1 MRGSWAAYRGG
12 VPDKRQ
18 TSKQKRAARN
28 RAQREALA
36 ARRENAATPARS
48 AVTTPRTGGSTTSGS
63 GSSRAATA
71 VADAAAPRPPGLA
84 AYRKD
89 SRRPGDFAVIC
100 AVLLA
105 MVGLALSLQAS
116 VTVDDRGEALPL
128 QFGGVALDARAI
140 LTGQS
145 VDSVSG
151 KENVVSLY
159 GFPIVAMMLV
169 PVLVVIAVMVM
180 NFRRADQRSRL
191 LTFGMVAVA
200 AVVFLAGPNGIYF
213 LGALVALLVASF
225 QVRKVEAPQREA
237 EMAAR
242 REARAT
248 RGRGGAIDVDEVD
261 ADAEADEPAE
271 APARSA
277 RSRRSRAARRAT
289 TAEAEAT
296 DAEVIDAE
304 EVDVVDVDADVDAD
318 ADADAVDADG
328 AGPAAEPEPAATPS
342 DDDIL
347 AELEEELRRE
357 SEADDGDDGDDGPT
371 PRR

>member
-1 MRGSWAAYRGG
+1 MRGSRAAYRGG

-36 ARRENAATPARS
+36 ARRENAATPARTP
-48 AVTTPRTGGSTTSGS
+48 VTTGSRTGGSTTSAS
-63 GSSRAATA
+63 GSSRAAATA
-71 VADAAAPRPPGLA
+71 VAAPSDPRPPGLA
-84 AYRKD
+84 AYRREN
-89 SRRPGDFAVIC
+89 RRPGDFAVIS

-105 MVGLALSLQAS
+105 LVGLALSLQAS

-128 QFGGVALDARAI
+128 KFGGVALDARSI
-140 LTGQS
+140 ITGED
-145 VDSVSG
+145 VG
-151 KENVVSLY
+151 TKENIISVY

-169 PVLVVIAVMVM
+169 PVLVVIAVMVL

-213 LGALVALLVASF
+213 LGALVALLVGSF
-225 QVRKVEAPQREA
+225 QVRKVEAPSRDAQ
-237 EMAAR
+237 MAAR
-242 REARAT
+242 REARAN
-248 RGRGGAIDVDEVD
+248 RGRRGAIDVDEV
-261 ADAEADEPAE
+261 EADDEPEDEVDEAE
-271 APARSA
+271 APARPTRA
-277 RSRRSRAARRAT
+277 RRSWAARRAT
-289 TAEAEAT
+289 TADAEVADAEAVDANGADEPEVI

-304 EVDVVDVDADVDAD
+304 VVDEDAA
-318 ADADAVDADG
+318 
-328 AGPAAEPEPAATPS
+328 PEPAEATARPS

-357 SEADDGDDGDDGPT
+357 SEADDGDDGPPT
-371 PRR
+371 RR